1 VSDEIPIRGWEF
13 RRGKCQICL
22 WVILSEKGKEIRRR
36 EYQNILQCLP
46 VFSNLAG
53 QMPVMRIEDNFNAV
67 YRNRKT
73 AE

>member
-1 VSDEIPIRGWEF
+1 
-13 RRGKCQICL
+13 
-22 WVILSEKGKEIRRR
+22 VIVSEKGKEIRRR
-36 EYQNILQCLP
+36 EYQNIFQRLP
-46 VFSNLAG
+46 IFSNLAR